1 MPPALPR
8 AARGSTGGCPA
19 PGHST
24 ISGVNTMNC
33 TLRRGLLSTLFAG
46 GLLAFGCATANA
58 ADTTS
63 GTDLSASA
71 LISAAAPANSTSL
84 GLLGDP
90 TPAGSAGVAAA
101 ANVNLGLGGITG
113 PITSGTGTGTTDG
126 TATNIAVD
134 ANVNLGLGSVPTVP
148 APA

>member
-19 PGHST
+19 PGHS
-24 ISGVNTMNC
+24 IIPGVNTMNC

-58 ADTTS
+58 ADATS
-63 GTDLSASA
+63 GTDLSAPS
-71 LISAAAPANSTSL
+71 LISAAAPADSTSL

-90 TPAGSAGVAAA
+90 TPAGSTGVAAA
-101 ANVNLGLGGITG
+101 VDVNLGLGTVATTD
-113 PITSGTGTGTTDG
+113 PAATGTGMTDG
-126 TATNIAVD
+126 TTANLAVGAAVD
-134 ANVNLGLGSVPTVP
+134 LGLGT
-148 APA
+148 